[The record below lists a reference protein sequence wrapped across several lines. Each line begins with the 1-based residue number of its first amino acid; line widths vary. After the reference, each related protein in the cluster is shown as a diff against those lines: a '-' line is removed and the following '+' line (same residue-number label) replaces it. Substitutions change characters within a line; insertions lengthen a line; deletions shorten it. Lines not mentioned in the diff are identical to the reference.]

1 MRRREFITLI
11 GGASLAS
18 QWVAHAQQAG
28 IPVIGYLG
36 GRSEAL
42 ERPVLSASRPWLAP
56 HARGE
61 QRLDGEVHLKG
72 RPRGPL
78 LFNV

>member
-11 GGASLAS
+11 GGASLAG

-28 IPVIGYLG
+28 IPVIGYLS

-42 ERPVLSASRPWLAP
+42 ERPLLSAFRQGLAGTGYVE
-56 HARGE
+56 AR
-61 QRLDGEVHLKG
+61 
-72 RPRGPL
+72 
-78 LFNV
+78 NVTIEFQ